1 MKNKIN
7 IFSDK
12 KIKFFLSELFS
23 DYELFFIDLS
33 EIHNYIENNSI
44 NIIVVNDYE
53 RIKTFDFEKL
63 KGNFLLLSN
72 TKKQYMN
79 TNNQLIRTPITINE
93 IKTKIQNYLE
103 NIKITFH
110 DITIINEKMTNINNN
125 SFCYLTK
132 LEVKILSYLIYE
144 KESTKNYI
152 QENILNIKSTI
163 KTNSLDSHLTRIRKK
178 MNQIKTGIKIQSKN
192 EKLLIIV

>member
-12 KIKFFLSELFS
+12 KIKFFFSELFS
-23 DYELFFIDLS
+23 DYELFFKGLS
-33 EIHNYIENNSI
+33 EIQNYLENNSI
-44 NIIVVNDYE
+44 NIIVLNDD
-53 RIKTFDFEKL
+53 KNANLFNFKKL
-63 KGNFLLLSN
+63 KGNYLIISN
-72 TKKQYMN
+72 IINQSMN
-79 TNNQLIRTPITINE
+79 INNHVINTPSPINQ
-93 IKTKIQNYLE
+93 IKTITENFVE
-103 NIKITFH
+103 NIKVIFH

-132 LEVKILSYLIYE
+132 LESEILSYLIYE

-178 MNQIKTGIKIQSKN
+178 MNQINTGIKIQSKS
-192 EKLLIIV
+192 EKLLITI